1 MYPTKALPQLQSH
14 NETSIELNKLEGAI
28 FAATASL
35 EGAIFASVGGFF
47 AGWIGRRK
55 ALLISSPFVI
65 LGFLLIAL
73 AENKIMLFVGRILSA
88 IAVTLHTPAEGMYFF
103 KIYMINTS
111 YTCHF

>member
-14 NETSIELNKLEGAI
+14 NETSIELDKLEGAI
-28 FAATASL
+28 FAAAASL